1 MQNENTAWNKFLQT
15 GSVMDYL
22 SYCCARD
29 CAQAGK
35 GARNAADDRRSNN
48 KGEEHKRR

>member
-1 MQNENTAWNKFLQT
+1 MRDESLEWNKFLQT

-29 CAQAGK
+29 CAQRGK
-35 GARNAADDRRSNN
+35 GAKNAADDRRNN
-48 KGEEHKRR
+48 NTGEEYKRR